1 MKRVPLSLEAPKKPR
16 KIDTVASTNEFHEK
30 GIKLIITASVAEIS
44 QAFNS
49 SELPVTLDPKSY
61 PDTKSEEFQTYRN
74 DSLRI
79 LYNYY
84 GSDASNKFQGRLTKS
99 DRLLKSPYDT
109 LQLEFG
115 GLKTYVNKQNIKIKE
130 ENSKRFSFTKSKLKF
145 KTCDKYSTK
154 KSIDMLEKELEHLNT
169 KIENPFLVED
179 LLRDIAVGSA
189 FPNVPLLLII
199 YLLVTHTGAV
209 VKAAFQKWAK
219 L

>member
-1 MKRVPLSLEAPKKPR
+1 M
-16 KIDTVASTNEFHEK
+16 ASTNEFHEK

-109 LQLEFG
+109 
-115 GLKTYVNKQNIKIKE
+115 VRIWWVQN
-130 ENSKRFSFTKSKLKF
+130 L
-145 KTCDKYSTK
+145 C
-154 KSIDMLEKELEHLNT
+154 
-169 KIENPFLVED
+169 
-179 LLRDIAVGSA
+179 
-189 FPNVPLLLII
+189 
-199 YLLVTHTGAV
+199 
-209 VKAAFQKWAK
+209 Q
-219 L
+219 